1 MASPLRVFE
10 ESDDTPAV
18 DALAEGNMRDVFSS
32 VLFGPHLNKEQQMK
46 RIIFAFDGTTNTVD
60 AENPTN
66 VLLTAS
72 CITPETSD
80 GIKQIVHYDNG
91 VGTDRGEKGRGSLFG
106 LGLYKNIEQ
115 AYQFLIFNYNPGD
128 EIYVFG
134 FSRGAFTARSFVGFV
149 KYVGVIERH
158 NAAQIKT
165 AIGLYKNSKGQNALF
180 MNDFK
185 AKYSSHICMSLEED
199 HWRCEN
205 VPNYEQG
212 KAEQFQFKYVGVW
225 DTVESLGFW
234 KVTRTFIPGLR
245 NRPYKNPHYS
255 FHDHSLSKIVASARH
270 AIAADEERRA
280 FDVTP
285 WDNLNVLNE
294 SVGFEPDDEHAPY
307 QQKHFP
313 GTHGSIGGGGP
324 VRGLSD
330 AALAWIWEGA
340 TNAGLS
346 FDVSPTSR
354 IYETKPDYRVS
365 LHNGDPS
372 KPQGAGEKLPKTPRS
387 FRPKALYQIH
397 QSAINRWNHPNA
409 EEIDGGKYQP
419 ITLKHLSSEL
429 DHAQSQ
435 VQIENKSIGGLI
447 SYNGSKDA
455 IIFHTVVRGD
465 TLSKLA
471 ERYLGDAK
479 RFPEIFAINKG
490 LVDDPDKIYVG
501 QILKI
506 PKT

>member
-1 MASPLRVFE
+1 
-10 ESDDTPAV
+10 
-18 DALAEGNMRDVFSS
+18 
-32 VLFGPHLNKEQQMK
+32 MK

-91 VGTDRGEKGRGSLFG
+91 VGTDKGEKGRGSLFG

-115 AYQFLIFNYNPGD
+115 AYQFLIFNYDPGD

-149 KYVGVIERH
+149 KYVGIIERH
-158 NAAQIKT
+158 NAGKIKE
-165 AIGLYKNSKGQNALF
+165 AIGLYKNRKGQHSLF

-185 AKYSSHICMSLEED
+185 AKYSAHICMSLDED
-199 HWRCEN
+199 QWRCEN
-205 VPNYEQG
+205 VPNYKQG
-212 KAEQFQFKYVGVW
+212 KAEQFQFKYIGVW

-255 FHDHSLSKIVASARH
+255 FHDHSLSNIVASARH

-285 WDNLNVLNE
+285 WDNLEKLNM
-294 SVGFEPDDEHAPY
+294 SVGYASDHKHAPY
-307 QQKHFP
+307 KQMFFP
-313 GTHGSIGGGGP
+313 GTHGSVGGGGP
-324 VRGLSD
+324 IRGLSD

-340 TNAGLS
+340 TNAGLN

-365 LHNGDPS
+365 LDNSDPS
-372 KPQGAGEKLPKTPRS
+372 KPQGLGSKLPKKPRR
-387 FRPKALYQIH
+387 FRPTKVYQIH
-397 QSAINRWNHPNA
+397 QSAINRWNHPS
-409 EEIDGGKYQP
+409 ESEIAGGKYEP
-419 ITLKHLSSEL
+419 ETLKHLSNEISQAESSVQL
-429 DHAQSQ
+429 D
-435 VQIENKSIGGLI
+435 NKSVGGLV
-447 SYNGSKDA
+447 SYSTSKEDV
-455 IIFHTVVRGD
+455 IFHTVVRGD
-465 TLSKLA
+465 TLFKLA
-471 ERYLGDAK
+471 ERYLGDGS
-479 RFPEIFAINKG
+479 RYPEIFTLNSG

-506 PKT
+506 PSSVEVSETVDRDAAA

>member
-1 MASPLRVFE
+1 
-10 ESDDTPAV
+10 
-18 DALAEGNMRDVFSS
+18 
-32 VLFGPHLNKEQQMK
+32 MK

-72 CITPETSD
+72 CITPKTSD

-91 VGTDRGEKGRGSLFG
+91 VGTDKGEKGRGSLFG

-149 KYVGVIERH
+149 KYVGIIERH
-158 NAAQIKT
+158 NAAKIKE
-165 AIGLYKNSKGQNALF
+165 AIDLYKTRKENLELD
-180 MNDFK
+180 MRDFK
-185 AKYSSHICMSLEED
+185 AKYSAHICMSLEED
-199 HWRCEN
+199 QWRCEN
-205 VPNYEQG
+205 VENYKQG
-212 KAEQFQFKYVGVW
+212 QAEQFQFKYVGVW

-245 NRPYKNPHYS
+245 NKPYKNPNYS
-255 FHDHSLSKIVASARH
+255 FHDHSLSNIVASARH

-285 WDNLNVLNE
+285 WDNLEVLNRD
-294 SVGFEPDDEHAPY
+294 VGFEPDDEDAPY
-307 QQKHFP
+307 QQMHFP
-313 GTHGSIGGGGP
+313 GTHGSVGGGGP

-330 AALAWIWEGA
+330 AALAWIWDGA

-346 FDVSPTSR
+346 FDISPTSR

-365 LHNGDPS
+365 LHNGDPN
-372 KPQGAGEKLPKTPRS
+372 KPKGAGERLPKATRS
-387 FRPKALYQIH
+387 FRPNALYQIH
-397 QSAINRWNHPNA
+397 QSAINRWKHPNVI
-409 EEIDGGKYQP
+409 EIDGGKYIP
-419 ITLKHLSSEL
+419 ETLKHLSSEL
-429 DHAQSQ
+429 NNAQSQ
-435 VQIENKSIGGLI
+435 VQIENKSVGGLI
-447 SYNGSKDA
+447 GYTGPNDSV
-455 IIFHTVVRGD
+455 IFHTVVRGD

-471 ERYLGDAK
+471 KHYLGDYK
-479 RFPEIFAINKG
+479 RFPEIFKLNKG
-490 LVDDPDKIYVG
+490 LVDDPNKIYVG

-506 PKT
+506 PKV